1 MHVIVKELWGFG
13 VTEYWNVSNIAYSA
27 GTYTITYENAGTPT
41 TATVDGS
48 ANYVFVLA
56 NDPNA

>member
-1 MHVIVKELWGFG
+1 MHVIVKEIWGFG

-27 GTYTITYENAGTPT
+27 GTYAITYDNAGTET

-48 ANYVFVLA
+48 NNYVFVLA

>member
-1 MHVIVKELWGFG
+1 MHVIVKEIWGFG

-27 GTYTITYENAGTPT
+27 GTYTIKYENTGTT
-41 TATVDGS
+41 LTATVDGS
-48 ANYVFVLA
+48 TNYVFVLA